1 MMAAKYCDIIKSRL
15 VYILLGA
22 AVLVVAAAA
31 IFWSWQRI
39 DTHQR
44 QNFLNRAIPIA
55 SEIDLDVIRQFSGS
69 AADLEVPAY
78 QVLKRQLIAARS
90 AIPEVRFI
98 YLMGRR
104 PDGSLFFYIDS
115 EPPGSPDESPPGQT
129 YTDVTGP
136 LLDVFTSG
144 RSSINGPAADDWGVW
159 ISALIP
165 LVDPF
170 SGDVIAVFGIDVDAR
185 DWAAQ
190 TAREILPP
198 ALLIAALAALL
209 LAALVVL
216 HNRGGPLGVVGRG
229 YGGRPAPAVFFAIFG
244 LLSTA
249 LLAWYGLYYERVSR
263 QQTFEQLAFTK
274 SRLILSRLH
283 DIERVSL
290 EGLAQFYAASEFV
303 TGEEF
308 NRYAASLQ
316 NNPLVSVWGWAPEVP
331 GEAIG
336 AFEASARAAG
346 LTGYTVRRIGASGKL
361 EPVLERDVHYPV
373 LYLAPFDPKNPA
385 LGFDLGSDAVRRS
398 ALLDAKR
405 TGLAT
410 ATDPLDLVHGGDDLK
425 GIVVFKPVPARNP
438 GGQAGFV
445 VSAVQMDRLVRYA
458 SGSDLPEEVSLY
470 LDFLELHPGQPGD
483 LLGSTAPE
491 VVSQHHL
498 GSDLSLHPGME
509 FTHIQ
514 PVFAFG
520 KTYAVVAHPS
530 PVFYAIYPKRVGMIV
545 AAAGILLT
553 IFITA
558 LVRAVTDWNGSLSR
572 QVIERTRD
580 LQESERRFQ
589 IALKNSP
596 VVVFKQDRQLRYD
609 WIFNPHPTFDPREVI
624 GKTDAEMLPEA
635 DAIRLTEIK
644 QRVLDTGVGD
654 RQIVRTTLQG
664 VPYYSDLTVDPVRG
678 ETGEIVGV
686 TCSSVN
692 ITERLVAE
700 DTLRLHSAALIS
712 SVNAVV
718 ITDLQGT
725 IEWANPAFAALT
737 GYAIEEVVG
746 KNPRD
751 LVRSGV
757 QDRSFYRAMWDTILA
772 GQPWQGE
779 LVNRRKDGSLYP
791 EEMSLTPVKSKTGN
805 ITHFIAIK
813 QDITERKQRV
823 SELLTRNYQMQVLNE
838 AGKLISQSLHLED
851 VYQTFYSLV
860 SSLMSCDNLLIAGY
874 DDETQVITAE
884 FVIVNGERLDENSLP
899 PIPLEPEGQGLV
911 SPAIRSGESQLINDV
926 TAINRP
932 PNAQLYIDDQGV
944 VYDQDSLPQDDKI
957 TRAMILVPL
966 IFQNAVTG
974 VIQIQSFTKNAY
986 GEDDLRLAE
995 AMVSQIAVAA
1005 NNALLYRQ
1013 TLDEIETRKQ
1023 TEARLGLLLKREESI
1038 VTLSQ
1043 SLADTLDIER
1053 IYEIVGGYFE
1063 NIFDLCYLGI
1073 SSVDEAERTL
1083 WIDYLTHKGMR
1094 MDVSKVAVVPYP
1106 GQAAGAGRENAVACR
1121 QVVKAGHGEEI
1132 GACLPGYLQ
1141 DAAPE
1146 VRSALIIPLVVEDRV
1161 TGLLE
1166 LYGSAADGFESADD
1180 EWLSIVANL
1189 CGLSLQNARSFTRAN
1204 ERTENLMALHTIDL
1218 AINSGIDLGPTI
1230 GILLEQ
1236 VIKRLRVDAACVQLF
1251 DPKSNAL
1258 RYYGGMGFKVAKYSR
1273 YGPQPSKTYAN
1284 AVARTRQNVHIRNL
1298 ERQASEFGLP
1308 PDVKEEGF
1316 VGYYGVP
1323 LIAKGRVK
1331 GVLEIYQ
1338 RKELIPEKEWVDFVE
1353 ILAGQSA
1360 IAIDTA
1366 EIFEDLQRSNME
1378 LTLAYDATIQ
1388 GWSQALDLRD
1398 KETEGHTLRVT
1409 EMAVKFA
1416 RKLGMTDSEVLHV
1429 RWGALLH
1436 DIGKIGVPD
1445 KILHKPEP
1453 LSEEEWEVMRRHPET
1468 ALSLLANIEYLRSAV
1483 DIPYCHHE
1491 KWDGSGYPR
1500 GLKGREIPLAARLF
1514 AIIDVWDALAS
1525 DRPYR
1530 AAWSAGEVMD
1540 YIRQYAGIFFDP
1552 ELVPVFCELVQE
1564 NQKV

>member
-1 MMAAKYCDIIKSRL
+1 MLAAKYCDTIKSRA
-15 VYILLGA
+15 VYILFGA
-22 AVLVVAAAA
+22 AVLVGASAA
-31 IFWSWQRI
+31 IFWSWQSI
-39 DTHQR
+39 DRHQR
-44 QNFLNRAIPIA
+44 HNFLNRAVPIA
-55 SEIDLDVIRQFSGS
+55 SEINLEVIRRFSGS
-69 AADLEVPAY
+69 AADLEDPAY

-90 AIPEVRFI
+90 AVPEVRFI

-144 RSSINGPAADDWGVW
+144 RSLTDGPAADDWGVW

-165 LVDPF
+165 LIDPF
-170 SGDVIAVFGIDVDAR
+170 SGDVVAVFGIDVDAR
-185 DWAAQ
+185 DWAKQ

-209 LAALVVL
+209 LAALAVV
-216 HNRGGPLGVVGRG
+216 HNRGGPMGVASRQ
-229 YGGRPAPAVFFAIFG
+229 YAGRPAPAVFIAIFG
-244 LLSTA
+244 LLSAA
-249 LLAWYGLYYERVSR
+249 LLAWYGQYYERVSR

-283 DIERVSL
+283 DIEQISL

-303 TGEEF
+303 TDDEF
-308 NRYAASLQ
+308 NRYSASLQ

-331 GEAIG
+331 GDAIG

-346 LTGYTVRRIGASGKL
+346 LTGYAVRQIGASGEP
-361 EPVLERDVHYPV
+361 EPVLERDVHYPM
-373 LYLAPFDPKNPA
+373 LYLAPFDPENPA
-385 LGFDLGSDAVRRS
+385 LGFDLASDAVRRS
-398 ALLDAKR
+398 ALLEAKR

-410 ATDPLDLVHGGDDLK
+410 ATDPLDLIHGGDDLK
-425 GIVVFKPVPARNP
+425 GIVVFKSVPARNA

-445 VSAVQMDRLVRYA
+445 VSAVQMERLMQYA
-458 SGSDLPEEVSLY
+458 AGSGLPEEVSLY
-470 LDFLELHPGQPGD
+470 LDFLELHPEKPAA
-483 LLGSTAPE
+483 LLGSTSPE

-498 GSDLSLHPGME
+498 GSDLSFHPDME

-530 PVFYAIYPKRVGMIV
+530 PVFYAIYPKRMGMIV
-545 AAAGILLT
+545 AAAGVLLT

-558 LVRAVTDWNGSLSR
+558 LVRAITDWNVNLSR
-572 QVIERTRD
+572 QVMERTRD
-580 LQESERRFQ
+580 LQESERKFQ

-596 VVVFKQDRQLRYD
+596 IVVFQQDRQLRYD
-609 WIFNPHPTFDPREVI
+609 WIYNPHPTFDSREVI

-635 DAIRLTEIK
+635 DANRLTEIK

-664 VPYYSDLTVDPVRG
+664 KPYYYDLTVDPVHG
-678 ETGEIVGV
+678 EAGEIVGV

-692 ITERLVAE
+692 ITERLIAE
-700 DTLRLHSAALIS
+700 DTLRLHSAALNS

-725 IEWANPAFAALT
+725 IEWANPAFANLT
-737 GYAIEEVVG
+737 GYTIEEVVG

-779 LVNRRKDGSLYP
+779 LVNRKKDGSLYT

-838 AGKLISQSLHLED
+838 AGELISQSLHLED
-851 VYQTFYSLV
+851 VYNTFYTLV
-860 SSLMSCDNLLIAGY
+860 SSLMSCDNLFIAGY
-874 DDETQVITAE
+874 DGETQLITAE
-884 FVIVNGERLDENSLP
+884 FVIVNQARLDESTLP
-899 PIPLEPEGQGLV
+899 PIPLEPDGQGLV
-911 SPAIRSGESQLINDV
+911 SPVIHSGKSRLINDV
-926 TAINRP
+926 TAITRP
-932 PNAQLYIDDQGV
+932 PDAQLYIDDQGV
-944 VYDQDSLPQDDKI
+944 VYDEDNLPQDEKI

-974 VIQIQSFTKNAY
+974 VVQIQSFTKNAY
-986 GEDDLRLAE
+986 SEDDLRLAE
-995 AMVSQIAVAA
+995 AMVAQIAVAA

-1013 TLDEIETRKQ
+1013 TLDEIEIRKQ

-1043 SLADTLDIER
+1043 ALADTLEIER
-1053 IYEIVGGYFE
+1053 IYEIVGGYFD
-1063 NIFDLCYLGI
+1063 NMFDLCYLGI
-1073 SSVDEAERTL
+1073 SSVDDGEQTL
-1083 WIDYLTHKGMR
+1083 RIDYLTYKGMR
-1094 MDVSKVAVVPYP
+1094 MDVSKL
-1106 GQAAGAGRENAVACR
+1106 AAFPHAGETAGGIRENAVAR
-1121 QVVKAGHGEEI
+1121 REVVKVDHGEEI
-1132 GACLPGYLQ
+1132 GACLPGFLQ
-1141 DAAPE
+1141 DAARE
-1146 VRSALIIPLVVEDRV
+1146 VRSALIIPILVEDRV

-1166 LYGSAADGFESADD
+1166 LYGSAEHEFESADD

-1189 CGLSLQNARSFTRAN
+1189 CGLSLQNARSLTRAT
-1204 ERTENLMALHTIDL
+1204 ERSENLMALHTIDL

-1236 VIKRLRVDAACVQLF
+1236 VIKRLRVDAACLQLF
-1251 DPKSNAL
+1251 DPKSNDL
-1258 RYYGGMGFKVAKYSR
+1258 RYYGGVGFKAAKYSR
-1273 YGPQPSKTYAN
+1273 YGSQPSRTYAN
-1284 AVARTRQNVHIRNL
+1284 AVVRTRKNVYIRNL
-1298 ERQASEFGLP
+1298 KRQALEFGLP
-1308 PDVKEEGF
+1308 PVVKEEGF

-1338 RKELIPEKEWVDFVE
+1338 RRELIPDKEWIDFVE

-1409 EMAVKFA
+1409 EMSVKFA
-1416 RKLGMTDSEVLHV
+1416 RKLGMSDSEVLNV

-1453 LSEEEWEVMRRHPET
+1453 LTDEEWEVMRRHPDT
-1468 ALSLLANIEYLRSAV
+1468 ALSLLANIEYLRDAV

-1530 AAWSAGEVMD
+1530 AAWSADEVMD
-1540 YIRQYAGIFFDP
+1540 YIRRYAGTFFDP